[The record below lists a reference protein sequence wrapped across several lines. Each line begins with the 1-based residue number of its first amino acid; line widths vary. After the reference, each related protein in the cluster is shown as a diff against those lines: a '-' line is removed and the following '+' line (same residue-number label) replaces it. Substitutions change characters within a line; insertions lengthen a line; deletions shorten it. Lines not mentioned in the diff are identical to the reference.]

1 MPRPVTGGLE
11 ITPSAGTK
19 PMVEET
25 HDPSRTRPVL
35 VTTATIVHMAED
47 REDGFTFAEPY
58 GGRLRDAIKEVF
70 RRTPEVENPG
80 VMELE

>member
-25 HDPSRTRPVL
+25 HDPSGTRPEL
-35 VTTATIVHMAED
+35 VTTAIIVHMAED

-58 GGRLRDAIKEVF
+58 GEGLRDAIKEAF
-70 RRTPEVENPG
+70 RQTPEVEYPG
-80 VMELE
+80 VIELE